1 MALLPWTRSPLR
13 VLSRHHVFDVAEA
26 DYTRADGLAK
36 TMTTLLTPDWA
47 NVVALTDDDTLVLV
61 RQFRP
66 GPCVETLET
75 PGGVIDPGESP
86 SLAAAR
92 ELVEETGY
100 VARELVSL
108 GSAHPNPALQDNRIH
123 FFLALGASR
132 AHAPRFDDGGEECEV
147 VLVPRADLERL
158 LENGVFSH
166 ALCWAALAR
175 ASIYLARTP
184 RLGDRV

>member
-1 MALLPWTRSPLR
+1 MALLGWSRSPLR
-13 VLSRHHVFDVAEA
+13 VVSRHRILDVAEA
-26 DYTRADGLAK
+26 EYTRADGVAK
-36 TMTTLLTPDWA
+36 TMTTLLTDDWA
-47 NVVALTDDDTLVLV
+47 NVVALTDDDMLVLV

-75 PGGVIDPGESP
+75 PGGVIDEGEAP
-86 SLAAAR
+86 LAAAAR
-92 ELVEETGY
+92 ELAEETGY

-108 GSAHPNPALQDNRIH
+108 GSAYANPAIQENRIH
-123 FFLALGASR
+123 FFLALGATR
-132 AHAPRFDDGGEECEV
+132 AHAPRFDGGGEECEV

-158 LENGVFSH
+158 FENGVFSH

-175 ASIYLARTP
+175 ASIHLARTS